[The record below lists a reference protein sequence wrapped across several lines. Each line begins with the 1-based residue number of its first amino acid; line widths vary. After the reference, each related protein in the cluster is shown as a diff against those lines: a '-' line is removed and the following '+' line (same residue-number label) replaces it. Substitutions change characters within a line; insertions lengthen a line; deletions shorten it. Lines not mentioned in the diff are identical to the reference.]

1 MPNYKSYF
9 MQVDHKENIKKIS
22 SRSQRRKWIQCFDKV
37 NAVIFVAALSDYLLK
52 LDEDHNVN
60 RMIETLR
67 VRPTNIQILIKI
79 RIFFKSIGF
88 SRCDHN

>member
-1 MPNYKSYF
+1 MLREFP
-9 MQVDHKENIKKIS
+9 

-67 VRPTNIQILIKI
+67 VRPTDLQILIKI
-79 RIFFKSIGF
+79 RIFFKTVGF